1 MLVMYCNAMQCIAI
15 ERINTY
21 NKPVYTNKR
30 ENIYIDI
37 FTCLHISKYLCVYI
51 YIYTHIFLHQ
61 ETLGSQFC
69 VFGFMWHGLN
79 ECVFLFVTSF
89 TQLLVYR
96 NHMTLMLEIQ
106 PA

>member
-51 YIYTHIFLHQ
+51 YIYIHTFFYIKKPSEASF
-61 ETLGSQFC
+61 
-69 VFGFMWHGLN
+69 
-79 ECVFLFVTSF
+79 VFLGLCGMV
-89 TQLLVYR
+89 
-96 NHMTLMLEIQ
+96 LMSVFFFL
-106 PA
+106 